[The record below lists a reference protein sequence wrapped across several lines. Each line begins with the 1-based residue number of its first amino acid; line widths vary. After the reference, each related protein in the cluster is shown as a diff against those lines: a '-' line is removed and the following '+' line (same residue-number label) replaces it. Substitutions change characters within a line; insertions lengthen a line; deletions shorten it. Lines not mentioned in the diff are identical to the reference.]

1 MLIVS
6 TWKIVLG
13 SVTIL
18 DFGDWMNNEQS
29 LRTSGLVEVS
39 PALGTN
45 VPLIFPR
52 KNVVTNLRFSR
63 VKNFTTDALA
73 RDFLATHAAQL
84 TFSALGSC
92 VISLNQNILTH
103 TLTIA
108 GAIIAQDG
116 YNARTEA
123 SRFIADYNVI
133 GGAMTMV

>member
-1 MLIVS
+1 
-6 TWKIVLG
+6 
-13 SVTIL
+13 
-18 DFGDWMNNEQS
+18 MNDEPS
-29 LRTSGLVEVS
+29 LRPTGQVDVS

-52 KNVVTNLRFSR
+52 KNALTNLRFTR
-63 VKNFTTDALA
+63 VKNFATDVLA

-84 TFSALGSC
+84 TFSSVGNC

-108 GAIIAQDG
+108 SAIISPDG
-116 YNARTEA
+116 YDARTEA
-123 SRFIADYNVI
+123 SRFIAAYRVI